1 MARAARKTAG
11 KDMRILVTNDDGINA
26 PGLKALEKIAR
37 KLSSD
42 VWVVAPEEEQSGS
55 SHSLSLA
62 NPIRLRE
69 LGPKKYA
76 VKGTPSDCVMMA
88 VRHIL
93 HGETPDLVL
102 SGVNRG
108 QNIADDVTYSG
119 TPSEEPNLL
128 LYILLQSLPFLLI
141 LGIAGTFFLFFAVNM
156 SMVMG
161 LAPEHR
167 ATLQEQ
173 VRHVFLSGKPDGFR
187 SFLASA
193 WICKGIVPETT

>member
-88 VRHIL
+88 VRQRL
-93 HGETPDLVL
+93 HEET
-102 SGVNRG
+102 
-108 QNIADDVTYSG
+108 
-119 TPSEEPNLL
+119 
-128 LYILLQSLPFLLI
+128 
-141 LGIAGTFFLFFAVNM
+141 
-156 SMVMG
+156 
-161 LAPEHR
+161 
-167 ATLQEQ
+167 
-173 VRHVFLSGKPDGFR
+173 
-187 SFLASA
+187 
-193 WICKGIVPETT
+193 